1 MERVE
6 LVPVSDEVR
15 ADSFVL
21 HVHNGKEIVPLFPG
35 VTVYKNPLGGTTIVF
50 CGTPRARFSLQEA
63 FSFLNEQR
71 KGQLMRLL
79 RDAGE
84 APVCYAGDAEVYCRC
99 ADIGDT
105 GAVFA
110 SFINVGLDQLDEIEL
125 STEKTPASVERLSPA
140 GEWIPQ
146 DFTVTDEGCVLT
158 LTLPVLDCLALRM
171 RF

>member
-1 MERVE
+1 MA
-6 LVPVSDEVR
+6 P
-15 ADSFVL
+15 A
-21 HVHNGKEIVPLFPG
+21 
-35 VTVYKNPLGGTTIVF
+35 TIVF
-50 CGTPRARFSLQEA
+50 CGTPRARFSFQEA
-63 FSFLNEQR
+63 FSFMNEQR